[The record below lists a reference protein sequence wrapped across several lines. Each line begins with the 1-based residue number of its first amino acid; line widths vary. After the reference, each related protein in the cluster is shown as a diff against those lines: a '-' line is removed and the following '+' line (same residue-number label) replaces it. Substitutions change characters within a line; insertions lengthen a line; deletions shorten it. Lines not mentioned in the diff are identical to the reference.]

1 MEKPVSAAAS
11 APAAAPAGA
20 GPRSLVARLTR
31 LNLLVLG
38 LSLGITVALLSAASW
53 WALSA
58 REELAAQQNAL
69 LVANALAPMLAFE
82 DQTAAHAELTAF
94 ARRPD
99 LLELRLLD
107 RQRAEFAVWRAE
119 GQPASLVGQPAALP
133 AEAQTLHV
141 GSELRVWVPV
151 RFRGETL
158 GALLLRESLLS
169 LQREMMRG
177 LALAVL
183 VTLLAIALASR
194 ALRSVQRRALAPI
207 VELSALAE
215 RVARERD
222 YGLRGRV
229 RREDEVGSLTA
240 RFNEML
246 ERIEVWQAD
255 LHQQLRQEQAAG
267 QELQQLAHFD
277 SLTQL
282 PNRLFFQRALQG
294 LVAQSLQP
302 GRLAALMFIDLDNFK
317 QVNDRHGHEAGD
329 WVLREVA
336 ARMQSVLRSSD
347 QLCRL
352 GGDEFAL
359 LLSQLPDE
367 GVAEQ
372 LAGRLIAAVRAPL
385 YWQGQLL
392 PVGATVGLAFC
403 PSDAQDPAELLRRAD
418 EAMYDAKRAGKN
430 CYRRADASAG

>member
-1 MEKPVSAAAS
+1 M
-11 APAAAPAGA
+11 
-20 GPRSLVARLTR
+20 
-31 LNLLVLG
+31 
-38 LSLGITVALLSAASW
+38 
-53 WALSA
+53 
-58 REELAAQQNAL
+58 
-69 LVANALAPMLAFE
+69 
-82 DQTAAHAELTAF
+82 
-94 ARRPD
+94 
-99 LLELRLLD
+99 
-107 RQRAEFAVWRAE
+107 
-119 GQPASLVGQPAALP
+119 
-133 AEAQTLHV
+133 
-141 GSELRVWVPV
+141 
-151 RFRGETL
+151 
-158 GALLLRESLLS
+158 
-169 LQREMMRG
+169 
-177 LALAVL
+177 
-183 VTLLAIALASR
+183 
-194 ALRSVQRRALAPI
+194 
-207 VELSALAE
+207 
-215 RVARERD
+215 
-222 YGLRGRV
+222 
-229 RREDEVGSLTA
+229 GSLTA

-282 PNRLFFQRALQG
+282 PNRLFFQQALQG
-294 LVAQSLQP
+294 LVAQTLQP

-418 EAMYDAKRAGKN
+418 EAMYAAKRAGKN

>member
-1 MEKPVSAAAS
+1 MKTAVSAAAS
-11 APAAAPAGA
+11 APAAAPS
-20 GPRSLVARLTR
+20 RSLVARLTR

-38 LSLGITVALLSAASW
+38 LSLALTVALLSAASW

-58 REELAAQQNAL
+58 RQELAAQQNAL

-82 DQTAAHAELTAF
+82 DQAAAQAELQAF

-107 RQRAEFAVWRAE
+107 RRRAEFAVWRAE
-119 GQPASLVGQPAALP
+119 GQAVSSPGLPATLP
-133 AEAQTLHV
+133 AEALADHV

-183 VTLLAIALASR
+183 VTLLAIVIASR
-194 ALRSVQRRALAPI
+194 VLRSVQRRALAPI
-207 VELSALAE
+207 VDLSALAE

-222 YGLRGRV
+222 YGLRGQV
-229 RREDEVGSLTA
+229 QREDEVGSLTA

-255 LHQQLRQEQAAG
+255 LHQQLLQEQAAG

-277 SLTQL
+277 GLTGL
-282 PNRLFFQRALQG
+282 PNRHFFQQALQS
-294 LVAQSLQP
+294 LIVQSQASA
-302 GRLAALMFIDLDNFK
+302 RLAALMFIDLDNFK

-336 ARMQSVLRSSD
+336 SRMQSVLRSSD

-359 LLSQLPDE
+359 LLFQLPDE
-367 GVAEQ
+367 GVAER

-385 YWQGQLL
+385 SWQGQLL

-403 PSDAQDPAELLRRAD
+403 PRDAQQAAELLRRAD
-418 EAMYDAKRAGKN
+418 EAMYAAKRAGKN
-430 CYRRADASAG
+430 CYRRADAGAA